1 MVATNWGVGQA
12 LLTII
17 WIALFFIWIMLL
29 FNVLTDIFRS
39 HDIGGGV
46 KALWIVLIV
55 VFPYIG
61 VLAYVL
67 LRGHKMSEHALEAA
81 HNNQAAV
88 DAYIRHTAGSS
99 PADEIAKLHE
109 LKEKGAISDAEFEQ
123 MKSKIVSSV

>member
-1 MVATNWGVGQA
+1 MVATDWGVGQV

-39 HDIGGGV
+39 HDIGGV
-46 KALWIVLIV
+46 TKALWIVLLI

-61 VLAYVL
+61 VLAYVII
-67 LRGHKMSEHALEAA
+67 RGHKMSEHALEAA
-81 HNNQAAV
+81 KHNQAAF
-88 DAYIRHTAGSS
+88 DSYIRQAAGTS
-99 PADEIAKLHE
+99 PADEIAKLHD

-123 MKSKIVSSV
+123 MKSKILASV